1 MYRRRC
7 ASPSVRH
14 RGTES
19 PCSHH
24 RTRVSRFLYRK
35 AAGGSGCWSD
45 VCPLSSVVERAS
57 SILVTKHSRSCLRGG
72 QWSPPVRWTSRKR
85 FPRHIIKASHH
96 CSQPRRVPWA
106 PIIFE
111 TIASHRLLI
120 PSSVC
125 VPWPHVRTQRFL
137 QGRGNVCSSVSLR
150 GLSVEFV
157 GPVRDVRLAVL
168 RSKH

>member
-7 ASPSVRH
+7 TSPSVRH

-57 SILVTKHSRSCLRGG
+57 SILVTKHSR
-72 QWSPPVRWTSRKR
+72 

-111 TIASHRLLI
+111 TIASHKLLI

-137 QGRGNVCSSVSLR
+137 RGRGNVCSSVSLR